1 MVKNKSLLGTY
12 WQIKDCEE
20 RLILSSSQQN
30 QISPIIAQLL
40 LVRQIDEDLVDDFL
54 EPSFIKNIPNPFEL
68 NDMDKSISRTI
79 KALKNNETIG
89 IIADYDV
96 DGSTSAAILFNFLS
110 LFNKNIIIKI
120 PDRLNEGYGPNIRI
134 MEELIDKEVKLNF
147 SLDCGTSA
155 FNIIDNQKYNSLD
168 TIIIDHHISEL
179 KLPNVFSIINPNRYD
194 EKNSFKNFAAVGVT
208 FLFLMGLRKKIREI
222 GYFIERKIK
231 EPNLLNYLDLVALGT
246 VCDVV
251 KLKSFNR
258 NFVHQGLEIIQK
270 RTNKGI
276 SQIFDNSNI
285 NHPPTS
291 TDLAFILG
299 PQLNAASRIG
309 DSNLSSRL
317 LITKDLVEIEN
328 ISKKLMLL
336 NEKRKL
342 IENNV
347 FEEALEI
354 VNNDNSQKFILVYGK
369 KWHNGVLGII
379 ASRLVE
385 KFNKPSIV
393 ISLDQNIGIGSARS
407 IENIDLGNIILLA
420 KHNDIIINGG
430 GHKMAAGLRIN
441 KNKIDIFHDFLSD
454 AFKNFDDSI
463 FQKNQFYDTK
473 ISVNEIN
480 EKLLSDI
487 EKLEPYGNGNEE
499 PKFLVD
505 GLIIE
510 YFKTLKDKHLM
521 IFFKNNYGEL
531 IKGICF
537 NCIGTEMGE
546 NLMINKSSNFKFVC
560 IIKRDNFNNSLMP
573 QLIIRDVIIVN

>member
-354 VNNDNSQKFILVYGK
+354 VNNDNSQKFILVYDK

>member
-1 MVKNKSLLGTY
+1 VVKNKSLLGTY

-30 QISPIIAQLL
+30 QITPIIAQLL
-40 LVRQIDEDLVDDFL
+40 LIRQIDEDLVNDFL

-68 NDMDKSISRTI
+68 NDMDKSINRTI

-110 LFNKNIIIKI
+110 LFNQNIIIRI

-134 MEELIDKEVKLNF
+134 MEELIDNEVKLNF

-179 KLPNVFSIINPNRYD
+179 KFPNVFSIINPNRHD
-194 EKNSFKNFAAVGVT
+194 EKNPFKDFAAVGVT

-222 GYFIERKIK
+222 GYFTERKIK

-251 KLKSFNR
+251 KLKSYNR

-270 RTNKGI
+270 RINKGI

-309 DSNLSSRL
+309 DSNLSYRL

-328 ISKKLMLL
+328 ISKKLLLL

-354 VNNDNSQKFILVYGK
+354 VNNDNLQKFILVYGK
-369 KWHNGVLGII
+369 KWHKGVLGII

-441 KNKIDIFHDFLSD
+441 KNKIDIFYDFLSD
-454 AFKNFDDSI
+454 TFKNFDDSI

-531 IKGICF
+531 IRAICF

-560 IIKRDNFNNSLMP
+560 IIKRDNFNNSFMP
-573 QLIIRDVIIVN
+573 QLIIRDVIIVD

>member
-1 MVKNKSLLGTY
+1 MLKNKSLLGTY
-12 WQIKDCEE
+12 WQLKDCKE
-20 RLILSSSQQN
+20 RLILSSSQKN
-30 QISPIIAQLL
+30 QISPILAQLL
-40 LVRQIDEDLVDDFL
+40 LIRQIDEDLVHDFL
-54 EPSFIKNIPNPFEL
+54 EPSFVSNLPNPFEL
-68 NDMDKSISRTI
+68 KDMDVSINRTI
-79 KALKNNETIG
+79 NALKNNETIG

-134 MEELIDKEVKLNF
+134 MEELIDKKVKLNF

-155 FNIIDNQKYNSLD
+155 FDIIDNKKYNFFD

-179 KLPNVFSIINPNRYD
+179 KLPNVFSIINPNRFD
-194 EKNSFKNFAAVGVT
+194 EKNSYKDLAAVGVT
-208 FLFLMGLRKKIREI
+208 FLFLMGLRKKLREI
-222 GYFIERKIK
+222 GYFTEKNIK

-251 KLKSFNR
+251 KLKSYNR
-258 NFVHQGLEIIQK
+258 NFVYQGLKIIKK

-276 SQIFDNSNI
+276 SHIFDNSNI

-291 TDLAFILG
+291 TDLAYTLG
-299 PQLNAASRIG
+299 PQLNAASRID
-309 DSNLSSRL
+309 DSKLSSRL
-317 LITKDLVEIEN
+317 LITKDIVEIEN
-328 ISKKLMLL
+328 ISKKLLLL

-342 IENNV
+342 IENKI
-347 FEEALEI
+347 FEEALKI
-354 VNNDNSQKFILVYGK
+354 VNKDNSQKFILVYGN

-420 KHNDIIINGG
+420 KHKDIIINGG

-441 KNKIDIFHDFLSD
+441 KKKIDIFYSFLSD
-454 AFKNFDDSI
+454 AFSSFNENI
-463 FQKNQFYDTK
+463 FLKNQFYDTK
-473 ISVNEIN
+473 ISGNEIN
-480 EKLLSDI
+480 KQLLNNI

-499 PKFLVD
+499 PKFLVY
-505 GLIIE
+505 GLLID
-510 YFKTLKDKHLM
+510 YFKILKNKHLM
-521 IFFKNNYGEL
+521 LFFKNDYGEV
-531 IKGICF
+531 IKAICF
-537 NCIGTEMGE
+537 NCIGTELGE
-546 NLMINKSSNFKFVC
+546 NLMVNKLSNFEFVC
-560 IIKRDNFNNSLMP
+560 IIKRDNFTNSIMP
-573 QLIIRDVIIVN
+573 QLIIRDLIIIN

>member
-194 EKNSFKNFAAVGVT
+194 EKNSFKDFAAVGVT

-347 FEEALEI
+347 FEEALEM
-354 VNNDNSQKFILVYGK
+354 VNNNNSQKFILVYGK
-369 KWHNGVLGII
+369 KWHIGVLGII

>member
-369 KWHNGVLGII
+369 KWHIGVLGII

>member
-1 MVKNKSLLGTY
+1 VVKNKSLLGTY

-347 FEEALEI
+347 FEEALEM
-354 VNNDNSQKFILVYGK
+354 VNNNNSQKFILVYGK
-369 KWHNGVLGII
+369 KWHIGVLGII

>member
-347 FEEALEI
+347 FEEALEM
-354 VNNDNSQKFILVYGK
+354 VNNNNSQKFILVYGK
-369 KWHNGVLGII
+369 KWHIGVLGII